1 MNTTEE
7 KEQQKLDFGLQC
19 LMTIAAYYRIPAD
32 AKNIIHLLA
41 MEGKTFGDDDLLRG
55 AKLLKIKA
63 KSAEIIPEKLSKM
76 TFPAML
82 KTSGG
87 YLLILKA
94 DGERCLVI
102 SEENNVPHVITME
115 QLSKIWYGKILL
127 FVPRMMQNRDV
138 KFGFKW
144 FIPTIIKYKT
154 PLLEVLAAAFI
165 MQVLGLLSPLIT
177 QSVIDKVLVHNS
189 LSTLDVLAIGL
200 LLIAVFE
207 TILSV
212 ARNYVFTHTA
222 SKIDVILSCRLF
234 NHLFRLPLRYFE
246 TRRVGDTVARVREL
260 ENIRRF
266 LTGVPMNTL
275 LDSLFIIVYIIVMT
289 FYSPKLTL
297 ITLASI
303 PIFVLISALVTPVLK
318 SRLDEKFNCGA
329 ESQSYLVEAVTGVQT
344 IKSFAIE
351 PSAQKKWEGL
361 LANYTKAGFKTSML
375 SGNAGAAAQFV
386 QKIFDLL
393 ILWIGA
399 RLVIDG
405 KLTVGQLVA
414 FRMLSGR
421 VSGPVLR
428 LVQMWQDFQQTSIS
442 VQRLGDIFNTKPEPT
457 MDNSKTRLPAIKGD
471 IRFDKVSFRYRADGA
486 EVIKNMSFG
495 IRPNTVVGI
504 VGRSGSGKSTI
515 SKLVQRLYVPESGKI
530 LIDGVD
536 LALAD
541 PNWLRT
547 QIGVVLQENFLFNAS
562 IRENIALQNPA
573 ASMDEIIHAAKIAG
587 AHDFILELSEGYDTM
602 VGEKGT
608 GLSGGQKQRIAIAR
622 ALLTNPKILIFD
634 EATSALDYESESII
648 QQNLKEICKGRTVLI
663 IAHRLSTLK
672 DADLIMVVERGQIAE
687 YGTKDKLIEA
697 KGLYYHL
704 LSQQQNLR

>member
-1 MNTTEE
+1 MEN
-7 KEQQKLDFGLQC
+7 KKDFGLQC
-19 LMTIAAYYRIPAD
+19 LMTIAAYYKIPAD
-32 AKNIIHLLA
+32 AGNIVHLLA
-41 MEGKTFGDDDLLRG
+41 MEGKSFDDGDILRG
-55 AKLLKIKA
+55 AKLLKLKA
-63 KSAEIIPEKLSKM
+63 KSADIPADKLKKM
-76 TFPAML
+76 TFPAIL
-82 KTSGG
+82 KTDEG
-87 YLLILKA
+87 YFLILKS
-94 DGERCLVI
+94 DGERCLVVTE
-102 SEENNVPHVITME
+102 SSNAP
-115 QLSKIWYGKILL
+115 KIILMDKLNEVWHGGILL
-127 FVPRMMQNRDV
+127 FIPRTMQNRDV

-144 FIPTIIKYKT
+144 FIPTIIKYKA
-154 PLLEVLAAAFI
+154 PLLEVLTAAFM
-165 MQVLGLLSPLIT
+165 MQILALISPLIT

-212 ARNYVFTHTA
+212 ARNYIFTHTA

-234 NHLFRLPLRYFE
+234 NHLFKLPLRYFE

-275 LDSLFIIVYIIVMT
+275 LDSLFIIVYIIVMV

-297 ITLASI
+297 VTLASI

-318 SRLDEKFNCGA
+318 SRLDEKFSCGA

-351 PSAQKKWEGL
+351 PSVQKKWETL
-361 LANYTKAGFKTSML
+361 LANYTKAGFRTSML
-375 SGNAGAAAQFV
+375 SNNAGAAAQFV
-386 QKIFDLL
+386 QKVFDLL
-393 ILWIGA
+393 ILWLGA

-405 KLTVGQLVA
+405 QLSVGQLIA

-442 VQRLGDIFNTKPEPT
+442 VERLGDIFNTKPEPT
-457 MDNSKTRLPAIKGD
+457 MDNSKTRLPSIEGD
-471 IRFDKVSFRYRADGA
+471 IFFDKVSFRYRTDGA

-515 SKLVQRLYVPESGKI
+515 SKLIQRLYIPESGKI

-573 ASMDEIIHAAKIAG
+573 ASMDEIIRAAKIAG

-622 ALLTNPKILIFD
+622 ALLTDPKILIFD

-648 QQNLKEICKGRTVLI
+648 QQNLRDICKGRTVLI

-672 DADLIMVVERGQIAE
+672 DADLIMVVERGQVAE
-687 YGTKDKLIEA
+687 YGTRDKLIEA

-704 LSQQQNLR
+704 LTQQQNVR